1 MNPDTQLHQAL
12 QQALQQ
18 LHGLHLPDP
27 VGWWPLA
34 FTWWVLFLSLGA
46 MLLALIW
53 FWIDRHKRHAYRREA
68 LQRLREID
76 AATPPAQQI
85 QQLNG
90 LLKQVAITAYG
101 RQNVASLNEQAWLA
115 FLYRSAQHIRQPPNL
130 GTTLQAAY
138 RPAEQTQEAQI
149 GVMELR
155 NYAQNWIKGHHF

>member
-1 MNPDTQLHQAL
+1 MNLDPQQHQAL

-18 LHGLHLPDP
+18 LHGLHLPEP

-53 FWIDRHKRHAYRREA
+53 FWIDRRKRHAYRREA
-68 LQRLREID
+68 LQKLREIN
-76 AATPPAQQI
+76 ASMTPAEQI
-85 QQLNG
+85 QQLNA

-101 RQNVASLNEQAWLA
+101 RHSVAALNDQDWLA
-115 FLYRSAQHIRQPPNL
+115 FLHRSAQHIPQPPSL
-130 GTTLQAAY
+130 GGTLQAAY
-138 RPAEQTQEAQI
+138 RPADSTQELQI

-155 NYAQNWIKGHHF
+155 GYVQHWIKGHHF